1 MITKLTEQIQL
12 PQVGEI
18 APAFEVQTQKGV
30 VRFPE
35 FSKGSWCVFFAHP
48 VNFTSAWRMY
58 SNFLAMKER
67 WLHERNTRLLVLT
80 NESARQSGW
89 SDVVR
94 RYIGIFLKAPV
105 IEDVDNRISALYGL
119 SPGRRIVPPNHRL
132 LYIID
137 PEGVIRLIVNRPL
150 ASLQTSM
157 AYLEAELDRLQVRIA
172 AAAETPVAPP
182 VVIPVSE
189 QSDAQAGYK
198 PKPAYFRQSRI
209 ILN

>member
-1 MITKLTEQIQL
+1 MITKLSEQIQL
-12 PQVGEI
+12 PQVGEM

-105 IEDVDNRISALYGL
+105 IEDSDNRISALYGL

-157 AYLEAELDRLQVRIA
+157 AYLEAELDRLQGRIA
-172 AAAETPVAPP
+172 AAVETPVAPP
-182 VVIPVSE
+182 VAISVPE
-189 QSDAQAGYK
+189 QVDSQAGYK

>member
-1 MITKLTEQIQL
+1 MITKLSEQIQL
-12 PQVGEI
+12 PQVGEM
-18 APAFEVQTQKGV
+18 APAFEVQTQKGM

-105 IEDVDNRISALYGL
+105 IEDTDNRISALYGL

-157 AYLEAELDRLQVRIA
+157 AYLEAELDRLQGRIA
-172 AAAETPVAPP
+172 SPESSIAPP
-182 VVIPVSE
+182 VAIPVPE
-189 QSDAQAGYK
+189 QVDAQAGYK
-198 PKPAYFRQSRI
+198 PKPAYFRQNRI

>member
-1 MITKLTEQIQL
+1 MITKLSEQIQL
-12 PQVGEI
+12 PQVGEM

-105 IEDVDNRISALYGL
+105 IEDTDNRISALYGL

-157 AYLEAELDRLQVRIA
+157 AYLEAELDRLQGRIA
-172 AAAETPVAPP
+172 ATVETPVAPP
-182 VVIPVSE
+182 VVIPVPE
-189 QSDAQAGYK
+189 QVDTQAGYK

>member
-1 MITKLTEQIQL
+1 M
-12 PQVGEI
+12 

-105 IEDVDNRISALYGL
+105 IEDSDNRISALYGL

-157 AYLEAELDRLQVRIA
+157 AYLEAELDRLQGRIA
-172 AAAETPVAPP
+172 AAVETPVAPP
-182 VVIPVSE
+182 VAISVPE
-189 QSDAQAGYK
+189 QVDSQAGYK